1 MKLKHIV
8 FASAMLISVSS
19 FAQKDEF
26 KKLKKIYDK
35 DVPSA
40 NDLTE
45 YKATLEKLQPLAI
58 SEADKIYYDYY
69 RVNLPSLEI
78 ASLGPGATPDKLM
91 KFLNPKAISEMAD
104 VYNATLEY
112 EKKAGKKQFT
122 DDINEEIGTIKP
134 MLINGSNILANQ
146 KKYLEAS
153 DVLYAIYKL
162 DKNDQNMLFYAA
174 SYAVTGKDYDK
185 ALQHYNELKKINYS
199 GEAMVYMAVNKQ
211 TKEDE
216 NFGANKTLRDM
227 SVNTAKTHEKPR
239 DEKIPSK
246 RGEIY
251 KNIALILVEKGKTAE
266 AITAVQDARK
276 VSPDDESLLFTEMD
290 LYLKLKD
297 FDTYSKLVNEALA
310 KDPNNAD
317 LVFNLGVIAGNADK
331 LEEAQKY
338 YKKAIEI
345 KPDYF
350 NAYLNLS
357 ELLLRSDA
365 KFVDEMNK
373 LGTSEKDNKRYAV
386 LKAEREKNF
395 KSILPYL
402 EKAVELD
409 STSEPAKK
417 TLLSVYNA
425 LEMTDKYKA
434 LKAKM

>member
-1 MKLKHIV
+1 M
-8 FASAMLISVSS
+8 
-19 FAQKDEF
+19 
-26 KKLKKIYDK
+26 
-35 DVPSA
+35 
-40 NDLTE
+40 
-45 YKATLEKLQPLAI
+45 
-58 SEADKIYYDYY
+58 
-69 RVNLPSLEI
+69 
-78 ASLGPGATPDKLM
+78 
-91 KFLNPKAISEMAD
+91 
-104 VYNATLEY
+104 
-112 EKKAGKKQFT
+112 
-122 DDINEEIGTIKP
+122 
-134 MLINGSNILANQ
+134 
-146 KKYLEAS
+146 
-153 DVLYAIYKL
+153 
-162 DKNDQNMLFYAA
+162 
-174 SYAVTGKDYDK
+174 
-185 ALQHYNELKKINYS
+185 
-199 GEAMVYMAVNKQ
+199 
-211 TKEDE
+211 
-216 NFGANKTLRDM
+216 
-227 SVNTAKTHEKPR
+227 
-239 DEKIPSK
+239 
-246 RGEIY
+246 
-251 KNIALILVEKGKTAE
+251 ILVEKGKTAE